1 MPKYEK
7 GPRVDWCP
15 GPAAIE
21 ALAIGEDLCP
31 GRSRQN
37 LIDLLVITGVSAMLA
52 SPWRPPSFPAG
63 SRYRWRLP
71 ADLAGKATP
80 EDRSR

>member
-1 MPKYEK
+1 MPSNSTSY
-7 GPRVDWCP
+7 RIDWCP
-15 GPAAIE
+15 GDAAIE

-31 GRSRQN
+31 DRSRQN

-63 SRYRWRLP
+63 SRHRWRLP
-71 ADLAGKATP
+71 ADLVGKAMP
-80 EDRSR
+80 GKHKA

>member
-1 MPKYEK
+1 MPSYTK

-15 GPAAIE
+15 GPAALE

-37 LIDLLVITGVSAMLA
+37 LIDLLVITGVSALSA
-52 SPWRPPSFPAG
+52 SPWRPPTFPAA
-63 SRYRWRLP
+63 SRYRWTLP
-71 ADLAGKATP
+71 ADVAKKKGPGKGGG
-80 EDRSR
+80 